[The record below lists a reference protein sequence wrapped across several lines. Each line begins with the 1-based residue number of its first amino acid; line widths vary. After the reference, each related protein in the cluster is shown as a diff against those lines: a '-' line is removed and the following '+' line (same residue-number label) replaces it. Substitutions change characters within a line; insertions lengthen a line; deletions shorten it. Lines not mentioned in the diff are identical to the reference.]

1 MSRVV
6 AQLLGRGGGAARPRI
21 WLHAADAPGRVKLCA
36 GLTVAE
42 RLRTLPGVTDPTDLR
57 VSDEERDATAREIR
71 EHYASGRL
79 DDDELSERLS
89 AAYGAKTQS
98 QLQAVR
104 ADLPPLPPSPAA
116 RKAELVARRG
126 ELSRQLLQ
134 QTGASLSPFIICT
147 LIWAVSGATGFFWP
161 VFLLIV
167 VLLPLVGNG
176 WALYGP
182 SPELE
187 RVERHLQ
194 QRRQG
199 GDPSG
204 RGERRQERRDARR
217 DRHSHHRRRL

>member
-1 MSRVV
+1 MTA
-6 AQLLGRGGGAARPRI
+6 AQ
-21 WLHAADAPGRVKLCA
+21 
-36 GLTVAE
+36 
-42 RLRTLPGVTDPTDLR
+42 RLPTLPGVTEPTDLR
-57 VSDEERDATAREIR
+57 VSDQEREATAQEIR

-89 AAYGAKTQS
+89 ATYGAKTQG

-104 ADLPPLPPSPAA
+104 ADLPPLPPSPAVQ
-116 RKAELVARRG
+116 KAELAARRG

-134 QTGASLSPFIICT
+134 QTGAGLSPFIICT
-147 LIWAVSGATGFFWP
+147 VIWVASGATGFFWP

-167 VLLPLVGNG
+167 IVLPLVSNG

-187 RVERHLQ
+187 RVERHLEL
-194 QRRQG
+194 RRQG

-204 RGERRQERRDARR
+204 REERRQERHDARR
-217 DRHSHHRRRL
+217 GRHGHHRRRL